1 MKGKKKKQEKGA
13 KKGKREQKQKGNEI
27 TRKQEGKNEAKRQEK
42 DMKKG
47 LLMLGQVS
55 QLKIRISSL
64 YLDGIKDF
72 KIDKNQ
78 MHITHLQF

>member
-1 MKGKKKKQEKGA
+1 
-13 KKGKREQKQKGNEI
+13 
-27 TRKQEGKNEAKRQEK
+27 
-42 DMKKG
+42 MKKG

-55 QLKIRISSL
+55 QLKIRTSSL